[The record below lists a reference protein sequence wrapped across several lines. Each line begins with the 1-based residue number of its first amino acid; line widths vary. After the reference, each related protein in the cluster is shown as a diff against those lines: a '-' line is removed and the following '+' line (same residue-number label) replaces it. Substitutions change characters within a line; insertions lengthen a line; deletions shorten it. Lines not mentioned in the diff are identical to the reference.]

1 MNDSNMLN
9 KALDKIKEIIGVIT
23 KLLIKRNDKLPDNF
37 TFKNVLTLKSC
48 VIKEIKNL
56 FTTILEEKLVQ

>member
-23 KLLIKRNDKLPDNF
+23 KRNDKLPDNF
-37 TFKNVLTLKSC
+37 TFKNVVTLKSC

>member
-23 KLLIKRNDKLPDNF
+23 KRNDKLPDNF
-37 TFKNVLTLKSC
+37 TFKNVVTLKLC